1 MTTRSGRAATP
12 CEVSKPAVSPRSG
25 QLKPNGKRSGGWG
38 RRGRTQPKRK
48 EVGWALF
55 LSSRSQVGCK
65 GPGHRKLWEGGDASR
80 EFRRDAEGRFL
91 ESGTTLVASSQ
102 SLSCTV
108 PFWGVTLG
116 C

>member
-1 MTTRSGRAATP
+1 MRGKRARR
-12 CEVSKPAVSPRSG
+12 VSPVRPT
-25 QLKPNGKRSGGWG
+25 QTKWYMEEGG
-38 RRGRTQPKRK
+38 RGRTQPKSK
-48 EVGWALF
+48 EVGWAQF

-65 GPGHRKLWEGGDASR
+65 GPGHRKLWEGVDASR